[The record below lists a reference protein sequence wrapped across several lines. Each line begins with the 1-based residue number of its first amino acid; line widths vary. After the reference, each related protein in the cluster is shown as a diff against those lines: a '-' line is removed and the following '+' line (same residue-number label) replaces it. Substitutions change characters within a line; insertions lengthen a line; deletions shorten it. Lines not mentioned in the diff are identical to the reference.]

1 MNNIDHSNNRP
12 LMILIAGAK
21 GAVASTV
28 AVAASIMDDCPDMI
42 LPYLITANNLPILGK
57 PGNILIAGWD
67 SGNST
72 LIDAISHH
80 GVLSSQIWKPYQAKL
95 LQIPIRPAPD
105 QSSGLKMQVEMISE
119 DIFHFKSLNPDALPV
134 LVNLLP
140 AASCTFLDDIKEL
153 QDLYNN
159 KNTKKIPDLA
169 YVLAA
174 ILSDVP
180 VVNFTPNA
188 VELPVI
194 CQEAKKR
201 GIPICG
207 RDGKTGQTYLK
218 VAMASAL
225 KARSL
230 KVDGW
235 YSLNILGNDDGRNL
249 MNPDCASGK
258 IANKTELLDDILGY
272 AVGEKYGIS
281 THKVTIDYYPPRGDA
296 KEAWDVI
303 DFNGL
308 FGLPMSIR
316 INFQCRDSIL
326 AAPLVIDLARWMA
339 AIFLTGRTGPISEL
353 GFFFKKP
360 IGKNPPITFEQQI
373 MALEKL
379 ENECRQ
385 FQKSKSP
392 VD

>member
-1 MNNIDHSNNRP
+1 MKSIDRLDSRP

-28 AVAASIMDDCPDMI
+28 AVAASVVNDCPELI
-42 LPYLITANNLPILGK
+42 VPYLTTAYNLPALGN
-57 PGNILIAGWD
+57 PNNILTAGWD
-67 SGNST
+67 SENGT
-72 LIDAISHH
+72 LIDAIGHH
-80 GVLSSQIWKPYQAKL
+80 EVLSQQIWNPYQAKL
-95 LQIPIRPAPD
+95 LQIPIKPAPD
-105 QSSGLKMQVEMISE
+105 KTSSIETQVEMISK
-119 DIFHFKSLNPDALPV
+119 DISHFKSLNPDALPV

-140 AASCTFLDDIKEL
+140 AASNSFLDDIKDIH
-153 QDLYNN
+153 DLYNN
-159 KNTKKIPDLA
+159 VNAERLPDLA

-174 ILSDVP
+174 IFSGVP
-180 VVNFTPNA
+180 VVNFTPNS

-194 CQEAKKR
+194 CEEAKKR
-201 GIPICG
+201 GVPICG

-235 YSLNILGNDDGRNL
+235 YSLNILGNDDGKNL

-258 IANKTELLDDILGY
+258 LANKTELLDDILGY
-272 AVGEKYGIS
+272 TVGEKYGIS
-281 THKVTIDYYPPRGDA
+281 THKVVIDYYPPRGDA

-303 DFNGL
+303 DFKGL

-316 INFQCRDSIL
+316 INFLCRDSIL

-339 AIFLTGRTGPISEL
+339 AISLTDRKGPISEL
-353 GFFFKKP
+353 GFYFKKP
-360 IGKNPPITFEQQI
+360 IGENPPVTFEQQI
-373 MALEKL
+373 IALEKL
-379 ENECRQ
+379 ENELKNQ
-385 FQKSKSP
+385 
-392 VD
+392 

>member
-1 MNNIDHSNNRP
+1 MKSIDRLNSHP

-28 AVAASIMDDCPDMI
+28 AVAASVVNDCPELI
-42 LPYLITANNLPILGK
+42 VPYLTTAHNLSTLSTPS
-57 PGNILIAGWD
+57 NILTAGWD
-67 SGNST
+67 SENGT
-72 LIDAISHH
+72 LIDAICHH
-80 GVLSSQIWKPYQAKL
+80 GVLSPQIWKPYQEKL
-95 LQIPIRPAPD
+95 LQIPIKPAPD
-105 QSSGLKMQVEMISE
+105 KSFRLQTQVEMISK
-119 DIFHFKSLNPDALPV
+119 DISHFKSLNPDALPV

-140 AASCTFLDDIKEL
+140 AASNAFLDDTKEI
-153 QDLYNN
+153 QDLYDNVN
-159 KNTKKIPDLA
+159 AKMFPDLA

-174 ILSDVP
+174 ILSGVP
-180 VVNFTPNA
+180 VVNFTPNS

-201 GIPICG
+201 GVPICG

-230 KVDGW
+230 KVNGW
-235 YSLNILGNDDGRNL
+235 YSLNILGNDDGKNL

-258 IANKTELLDDILGY
+258 LANKTELLDDILGY

-281 THKVTIDYYPPRGDA
+281 THKVVIDYYPPRGDA

-316 INFQCRDSIL
+316 INFLCRDSIL

-339 AIFLTGRTGPISEL
+339 AICLTNRKGPISEL
-353 GFFFKKP
+353 GFYFKKP
-360 IGKNPPITFEQQI
+360 VGENPPITFEQQI
-373 MALEKL
+373 IALEKL
-379 ENECRQ
+379 ENELKNQ
-385 FQKSKSP
+385 
-392 VD
+392 

>member
-1 MNNIDHSNNRP
+1 MKSIDRLNSRP

-28 AVAASIMDDCPDMI
+28 AVAASVVNDCPELI
-42 LPYLITANNLPILGK
+42 VPYLTTAHNLPTIGK
-57 PGNILIAGWD
+57 PGNILTAGWD
-67 SGNST
+67 TEDYT
-72 LIDAISHH
+72 LIDAIRHH
-80 GVLSSQIWKPYQAKL
+80 GVLSPQIWKSYQAKL
-95 LQIPIRPAPD
+95 LQIPIRPAPEK
-105 QSSGLKMQVEMISE
+105 SFRLETQVEMISK
-119 DIFHFKSLNPDALPV
+119 DISYFKSLNPDALPV

-140 AASCTFLDDIKEL
+140 AASNAILDDTKEVH
-153 QDLYNN
+153 DFYNN
-159 KNTKKIPDLA
+159 VNAERFPDLA

-174 ILSDVP
+174 IFSDVP
-180 VVNFTPNA
+180 VVNFTPNS
-188 VELPVI
+188 VELPAI
-194 CQEAKKR
+194 CREAEKR
-201 GIPICG
+201 GVPICG

-230 KVDGW
+230 KVNGW
-235 YSLNILGNDDGRNL
+235 YSLNILGNDDGKNL

-258 IANKTELLDDILGY
+258 LANKTELLDDILGY
-272 AVGEKYGIS
+272 TVGEKYGIS
-281 THKVTIDYYPPRGDA
+281 THKVVIDYYPPRGDA

-339 AIFLTGRTGPISEL
+339 AVSLAHRKGPISEL
-353 GFFFKKP
+353 GFYFKKP
-360 IGKNPPITFEQQI
+360 IGENPPITFEQQVS
-373 MALEKL
+373 ALGKL
-379 ENECRQ
+379 ENELKNQ
-385 FQKSKSP
+385 
-392 VD
+392 

>member
-1 MNNIDHSNNRP
+1 MNSIDHSKSRP

-28 AVAASIMDDCPDMI
+28 AVAASLINDCPEMI
-42 LPYLITANNLPILGK
+42 VPYLTTANSLSTLGK
-57 PGNILIAGWD
+57 PGNILTAGWD
-67 SGNST
+67 SQNIT
-72 LIDAISHH
+72 LIDAIRHH
-80 GVLSSQIWKPYQAKL
+80 GVLSPEIWKPHQSRL

-105 QSSGLKMQVEMISE
+105 ESFGLKKQVEVISK
-119 DIFHFKSLNPDALPV
+119 DIAHFKSLSPDALPV

-140 AASCTFLDDIKEL
+140 AASNASLEDTGEL

-159 KNTKKIPDLA
+159 VNTKKIPDLA

-174 ILSDVP
+174 IFSGVP
-180 VVNFTPNA
+180 VVNFTPNS

-194 CQEAKKR
+194 CREAQKR

-235 YSLNILGNDDGRNL
+235 YSLNILGNDDGKNL
-249 MNPDCASGK
+249 MDPGRAAGK
-258 IANKTELLDDILGY
+258 VANKTELLDDILGY
-272 AVGEKYGIS
+272 AVGEKYGIP
-281 THKVTIDYYPPRGDA
+281 THKVVIDYYPPRGDA

-316 INFQCRDSIL
+316 INFLCRDSIL

-339 AIFLTGRTGPISEL
+339 AINLTGRKGPVAEL
-353 GFFFKKP
+353 GFYFKKP
-360 IGKNPPITFEQQI
+360 MGDNPPITFEQQTA
-373 MALEKL
+373 ALEKL
-379 ENECRQ
+379 GEECRKITQ
-385 FQKSKSP
+385 TIA
-392 VD
+392 

>member
-1 MNNIDHSNNRP
+1 MKSIDRLNNRP

-28 AVAASIMDDCPDMI
+28 AVAASVVNDCPELI
-42 LPYLITANNLPILGK
+42 VPYLTTAHNLSTLGK
-57 PGNILIAGWD
+57 PGNILTAGWD
-67 SGNST
+67 SENGT
-72 LIDAISHH
+72 LIDAIRHH
-80 GVLSSQIWKPYQAKL
+80 GVLSPQIWNPYQAKL
-95 LQIPIRPAPD
+95 LQIPIRPAPEK
-105 QSSGLKMQVEMISE
+105 SFRLETQVEMISK
-119 DIFHFKSLNPDALPV
+119 DISYFKSMNPDALPV
-134 LVNLLP
+134 LINLLP
-140 AASCTFLDDIKEL
+140 AASNAILDDIKEIR
-153 QDLYNN
+153 DLYNN
-159 KNTKKIPDLA
+159 VNVERFPDLA

-174 ILSDVP
+174 IFSDVP
-180 VVNFTPNA
+180 VVNFTPNS

-194 CQEAKKR
+194 CREAKKR
-201 GIPICG
+201 GVPICG

-230 KVDGW
+230 KVNGW
-235 YSLNILGNDDGRNL
+235 YSLNILGNDDGKNL

-258 IANKTELLDDILGY
+258 LANKTELLDDILGY
-272 AVGEKYGIS
+272 TVGEKYGIS
-281 THKVTIDYYPPRGDA
+281 THKVVIDYYPPRGDA

-339 AIFLTGRTGPISEL
+339 AISLTSRKGPISEL
-353 GFFFKKP
+353 GFYFKKP
-360 IGKNPPITFEQQI
+360 IGENPPITFEQQVS
-373 MALEKL
+373 ALGKL
-379 ENECRQ
+379 ENELKNQ
-385 FQKSKSP
+385 
-392 VD
+392 

>member
-1 MNNIDHSNNRP
+1 MQNMDQLKSRS

-28 AVAASIMDDCPDMI
+28 AVAASILNDYPEMI
-42 LPYLITANNLPILGK
+42 IPYLTTAHNLPTLGT
-57 PGNILIAGWD
+57 PGNILTGGWD
-67 SGNST
+67 SEESS
-72 LIDAISHH
+72 LINAISHH
-80 GVLSSQIWKPYQAKL
+80 GVLSPQIWKPYQEKL
-95 LQIPIRPAPD
+95 LQVPIKPAPD
-105 QSSGLKMQVEMISE
+105 QSSGLKEQVEKISE
-119 DIFHFKSLNPDALPV
+119 DISHFKSMNPGALPV

-140 AASCTFLDDIKEL
+140 AASCAFIGDITEL

-159 KNTKKIPDLA
+159 INFPKIPDLA

-174 ILSDVP
+174 ILSGVP
-180 VVNFTPNA
+180 VVNFTPNS

-194 CQEAKKR
+194 FREAQKK
-201 GIPICG
+201 GVPICG

-218 VAMASAL
+218 VALASAL

-235 YSLNILGNDDGRNL
+235 YSLNILGNDDGKNL

-258 IANKTELLDDILGY
+258 IANKTALLDDILGY
-272 AVGEKYGIS
+272 AVGENYGVS
-281 THKVTIDYYPPRGDA
+281 THKVFIDYYPPRGDA

-303 DFNGL
+303 DFSGL

-316 INFQCRDSIL
+316 INFLCRDSIL

-339 AIFLTGRTGPISEL
+339 AIDLAGRKGPISEL
-353 GFFFKKP
+353 GFYFKKP
-360 IGKNPPITFEQQI
+360 IGNNPPITFEQQI
-373 MALEKL
+373 LALQKL
-379 ENECRQ
+379 ENECRI
-385 FQKSKSP
+385 SKTMGQAN
-392 VD
+392 